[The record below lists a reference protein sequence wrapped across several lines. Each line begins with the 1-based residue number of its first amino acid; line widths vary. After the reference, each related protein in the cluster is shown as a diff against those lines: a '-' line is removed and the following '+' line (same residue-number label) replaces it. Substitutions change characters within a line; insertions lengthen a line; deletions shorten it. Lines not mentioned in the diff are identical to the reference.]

1 MYLQCVCMHFVE
13 RTTPSLWLCGTLPLP
28 HPIRFQ
34 TVERSTCQPQPLH
47 IIRQWIQVHERQKV
61 PLRCV
66 FMEWGK
72 AFDSLTRKTISH
84 SLACHS
90 APEAFINAVLSSY
103 QDPTP
108 QGREQDSDK
117 AAPLFPTPLSLRI
130 APARSRMPA
139 RCKNEGMC
147 LSTWRG
153 RSPPWIKYGGSI
165 FRHAPDETT
174 DGSPDHFVLFCHVC
188 AKGQCCYQGFPVL
201 LSSHRYCTLSC

>member
-1 MYLQCVCMHFVE
+1 M
-13 RTTPSLWLCGTLPLP
+13 
-28 HPIRFQ
+28 
-34 TVERSTCQPQPLH
+34 
-47 IIRQWIQVHERQKV
+47 
-61 PLRCV
+61 RCV
-66 FMEWGK
+66 FMDWGK
-72 AFDSLTRKTISH
+72 AFDSLTHKAISH

-90 APEAFINAVLSSY
+90 APEAFINAVLSLY

-153 RSPPWIKYGGSI
+153 RSPRQSSTEAAYLGMQLTRPQMV
-165 FRHAPDETT
+165 PQVT
-174 DGSPDHFVLFCHVC
+174 LFCHVC
-188 AKGQCCYQGFPVL
+188 AKGQCCYQGFPASFLSPL
-201 LSSHRYCTLSC
+201 L